1 MTNYNKFQN
10 TYKLTPHSPLIH
22 FQWDSDY
29 ATLRATEVKPKLDR
43 YIVKHCR
50 EIPKQW
56 KKDNINGK
64 ISLNYKMRI
73 VTDENNKPIDL
84 GRNTPYDIFYG
95 NMGENTPIKKGVMNK
110 STLTITCFHADLLKY
125 IDEIIGDFFIVTNF
139 GTMQSKGF
147 GSFTVD
153 GKENSINHIYDVLR
167 KEYTS
172 GGYCYCFKPKDKNLI
187 FNQIKMVY
195 SLIKSGHNLSR
206 DGKYPRNNIVNEK
219 DYSSLYYHRS
229 LLYQYV
235 RIMEKND
242 KAVNMGNE
250 KAWMKQKGI
259 VPKLNASGYYVEQND
274 NYSRYVRALLGIGE
288 RIEYLK
294 EKPAKGK
301 KIKKETVTITE
312 QPEGKDE
319 KEKKAKKI
327 ERLNSPILFKVIND
341 RVYFVGCEPNENIY
355 GKRFSF
361 ASSMKRRGMTLCVP
375 QKGELSDNFMNEFM
389 EYCAK
394 ELNKYFKEVRE
405 YFDALK
411 LYNSNEYLNLSKY
424 EQDFRNTANITI
436 LRGKIKSE

>member
-1 MTNYNKFQN
+1 MTSYNKFQN
-10 TYKLTPHSPLIH
+10 TYTLTPHSPLIH

-110 STLTITCFHADLLKY
+110 STLTITCFHKDLLKY

-153 GKENSINHIYDVLR
+153 EKSVDDKHICEVL
-167 KEYTS
+167 KTEYTNN
-172 GGYCYCFKPKDKNLI
+172 GHCYKFSTNSKFAFKN
-187 FNQIKMVY
+187 IKTIY
-195 SLIKSGHNLSR
+195 SLIKSGLNFTNDEEKKANADSDPNIPYKRSILFDYMHDLSEFHL
-206 DGKYPRNNIVNEK
+206 PNI
-219 DYSSLYYHRS
+219 
-229 LLYQYV
+229 
-235 RIMEKND
+235 
-242 KAVNMGNE
+242 GNE
-250 KAWMKQKGI
+250 KAWMKQQGISPILGRQKKQKG
-259 VPKLNASGYYVEQND
+259 D
-274 NYSRYVRALLGIGE
+274 NCMYVRALLGIGE

-294 EKPAKGK
+294 EKPVKGK
-301 KIKKETVTITE
+301 KINKEAVTITE

-327 ERLNSPILFKVIND
+327 ERLNSPILFKVIYNV
-341 RVYFVGCEPNENIY
+341 VYFVGCEPNESIY
-355 GKRFSF
+355 GKTFSF
-361 ASSMKRRGMTLCVP
+361 SSTLGHNTLTVP
-375 QKGELSDNFMNEFM
+375 EKNDLPQDFMNSFM
-389 EYCAK
+389 HYA
-394 ELNKYFKEVRE
+394 F
-405 YFDALK
+405 LK
-411 LYNSNEYLNLSKY
+411 LQECKNKPRFNLNH
-424 EQDFRNTANITI
+424 ITI
-436 LRGKIKSE
+436 EEV